1 MIKFVK
7 CCTKCYTKK
16 TVDEIIDALQYYI
29 DNALETD
36 PLQNANDDDKLAYK
50 MAIKRLRTD
59 IKMYDWISIKE
70 EEEKATFRVYWYA
83 GHIMFAVPRKQHA
96 KIALDTERA
105 RMAHNLC
112 DCYGFVFHDEKQDL
126 MYEEYKDCFG
136 NEIWL
141 RQDHPKCT
149 IWLVF
154 KQYHKF
160 VVYVSCKTKKYAKEL
175 LKATEGASFID
186 GDETWIQLEELTH
199 YSYQRSNKR
208 ICDAVNELL
217 EVIQKLYE

>member
-16 TVDEIIDALQYYI
+16 TVGEITDALQKYI
-29 DNALETD
+29 DNAPEAE
-36 PLQNANDDDKLAYK
+36 PWQNANDDDKLAYK

-59 IKMYDWISIKE
+59 IKMYDWISIEE

-83 GHIMFAVPRKQHA
+83 GHIMFAVPRKQYV

-112 DCYGFVFHDEKQDL
+112 DCYGFVFDNEKQEL
-126 MYEEYKDCFG
+126 MYKDYKDCFG

-160 VVYVSCKTKKYAKEL
+160 VVYVSCKTKKYATEL
-175 LKATEGASFID
+175 LKAIEGASYID
-186 GDETWIQLEELTH
+186 GDETWIQLEDLTH
-199 YSYQRSNKR
+199 YSYQRSNMR

-217 EVIQKLYE
+217 EVIQKL